1 MSNNDNEYRIAS
13 TLNRYTGNILDWN
26 RVGELL
32 RSNHVYNY
40 EELII
45 RLKITTGTCLG
56 TYLLGTCLSRFTT
69 SLSNN
74 YLSYGLGFL
83 VSFSITHGLAI
94 EKLVSKR
101 LEMKAEIE
109 LLKEKIISVL
119 NNSGDYQSSDNL
131 DGYDGYKRHSLSDS
145 EKEDIRNQLETILV
159 SEAKN
164 NASSATLGMRKRLLL
179 DLLNRIRTS
188 NTITDTCSSSSDS
201 SDSTNSSL

>member
-1 MSNNDNEYRIAS
+1 MSNNESNNGNEYRIAS

-40 EELII
+40 EEIII
-45 RLKITTGTCLG
+45 RLKIITGTCLG

-119 NNSGDYQSSDNL
+119 NNSEDQ
-131 DGYDGYKRHSLSDS
+131 RLSDS

-188 NTITDTCSSSSDS
+188 NTITDTCSDSSDS
-201 SDSTNSSL
+201 SDSTNSSS